1 MILIDLNT
9 SRLLRSTE
17 RWGRASPVQGGI
29 SRPCSSANGI
39 IWIPPPNPSW
49 PATHKLFHNWIEFL
63 FSREYMPPSRE
74 TLTSCTMITDT
85 SWTQIWVSFC
95 QFFLFLQWK
104 IRPRVKQIVC
114 RNYRMTYLV
123 QVAQESRH
131 RVWVPGAQDWVSY
144 LQCTLC
150 IVQPPLLLQ
159 VHSKINSNFSVILV
173 AGGDQ
178 VRWPETLRYWHELDS
193 VCLLLTL
200 GLVSANI

>member
-1 MILIDLNT
+1 MRVDYYWEV
-9 SRLLRSTE
+9 RA
-17 RWGRASPVQGGI
+17 ASPVHGGI

-85 SWTQIWVSFC
+85 SGTQIWVSFC

-114 RNYRMTYLV
+114 RNYRMTYL
-123 QVAQESRH
+123 AI
-131 RVWVPGAQDWVSY
+131 QDLYKLHKKADTGCGY
-144 LQCTLC
+144 LELSIGFLIYSALC
-150 IVQPPLLLQ
+150 VLCSPPSC
-159 VHSKINSNFSVILV
+159 SKCIL
-173 AGGDQ
+173 
-178 VRWPETLRYWHELDS
+178 R
-193 VCLLLTL
+193 
-200 GLVSANI
+200 